1 MSRERQMLELLSH
14 FTDIAGNVINIT
26 IVIKSESCTD
36 EKYNK
41 SSLLRK
47 LEEEVT
53 IFHKILPILSLFFN
67 IYSFIKYCEYMKVI
81 YMNCR

>member
-1 MSRERQMLELLSH
+1 MLGLYDVMGLYMCRERWILEPLFH

-26 IVIKSESCTD
+26 IVITSENCTD

-53 IFHKILPILSLFFN
+53 IY
-67 IYSFIKYCEYMKVI
+67 IYI
-81 YMNCR
+81 

>member
-1 MSRERQMLELLSH
+1 MSRERQILELLSH

-26 IVIKSESCTD
+26 IAITSESCTD

-47 LEEEVT
+47 LEEEVA
-53 IFHKILPILSLFFN
+53 ICHKILPILSLLFN
-67 IYSFIKYCEYMKVI
+67 IYLFIK
-81 YMNCR
+81 

>member
-1 MSRERQMLELLSH
+1 MLELLSH

-47 LEEEVT
+47 LEEVA
-53 IFHKILPILSLFFN
+53 IFHKILPVLSLLFN
-67 IYSFIKYCEYMKVI
+67 TYLFIKYCEYMKVI